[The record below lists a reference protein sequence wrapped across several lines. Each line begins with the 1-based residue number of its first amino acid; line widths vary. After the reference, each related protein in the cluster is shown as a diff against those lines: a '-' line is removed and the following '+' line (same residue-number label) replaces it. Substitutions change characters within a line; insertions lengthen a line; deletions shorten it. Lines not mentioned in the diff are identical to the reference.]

1 MKGVAG
7 QLRALGWGELA
18 KLVELPEADGPLA
31 AYWQRFAREGD
42 VALLSALASLW
53 TTRQEHTRL
62 ACACARVY
70 VEGRRLLDMLDVVD
84 RWVSGIASV
93 DDVAAVARAAAELAA
108 RDGSIEAETVAEVAN
123 SAAEHDLD
131 QAIDSA
137 NTAIRYVVEAKPE
150 NAARVRELIATL
162 TPPPAR
168 ARLETQAGH
177 WEE

>member
-93 DDVAAVARAAAELAA
+93 DDVAAVREP
-108 RDGSIEAETVAEVAN
+108 RPSSRRETVASRQRLSQRSRIAPPSTISTKRSILQTRR
-123 SAAEHDLD
+123 SAT
-131 QAIDSA
+131 SS
-137 NTAIRYVVEAKPE
+137 RRSP
-150 NAARVRELIATL
+150 RM
-162 TPPPAR
+162 PPAS
-168 ARLETQAGH
+168 ES
-177 WEE
+177 